1 MWSARAQN
9 WSLGA
14 KLPHFDEKFIS
25 VSKKKWPSEFAL
37 SPRIYVMGF
46 CKASILR
53 DVHSHERHWMFPFL
67 VFRLRLVRLALVADI
82 HSCSRSTSFW
92 WYTCPAKDVIL
103 VHIFVPIVHWLS
115 TQYVYFLINM
125 HLESIDV
132 LNGDQAGLQ
141 LRPRFTES
149 KTEQN
154 QHRAQVWLICK
165 LKLTGHWFDY
175 KVSTGA
181 ECQSQCSCRGLL
193 WFEVQNRKNSWK
205 LQGFS
210 SESLTSWVPLSPFY
224 KRWCVYSRGNA
235 EARGCHLRSAGVH
248 QRGAKLCTF
257 WIWDIFWIW
266 ENATHDFD
274 IFWYFVR
281 SSARCLTLIFHHI
294 HDWFLIS
301 EEFPVKIG
309 RSLWLH
315 PFTVTSWSPFRRNN
329 WRPSSPLPVMSWMT
343 WLSARLLEKMGRWED
358 GWNGCSVVSR
368 CSLRGGH
375 ADSCARVFSPQ
386 TGRCESKGTMLTFFK
401 MV

>member
-149 KTEQN
+149 KPSRISIEPKCGWSVSWSWQVIDLTIKSLLGRNVKVNVHAEGSCDLKCRIGRIVGNCRVFPQN
-154 QHRAQVWLICK
+154 RSLHGYLWVLFTNVDAFIPGGMPRRGVAIYGAQVY
-165 LKLTGHWFDY
+165 T
-175 KVSTGA
+175 
-181 ECQSQCSCRGLL
+181 R
-193 WFEVQNRKNSWK
+193 EVR
-205 LQGFS
+205 
-210 SESLTSWVPLSPFY
+210 
-224 KRWCVYSRGNA
+224 
-235 EARGCHLRSAGVH
+235 
-248 QRGAKLCTF
+248 
-257 WIWDIFWIW
+257 
-266 ENATHDFD
+266 
-274 IFWYFVR
+274 
-281 SSARCLTLIFHHI
+281 
-294 HDWFLIS
+294 
-301 EEFPVKIG
+301 
-309 RSLWLH
+309 
-315 PFTVTSWSPFRRNN
+315 
-329 WRPSSPLPVMSWMT
+329 
-343 WLSARLLEKMGRWED
+343 
-358 GWNGCSVVSR
+358 
-368 CSLRGGH
+368 
-375 ADSCARVFSPQ
+375 SCARFEFGISF
-386 TGRCESKGTMLTFFK
+386 EYEK
-401 MV
+401 MRHMISIYFDIL